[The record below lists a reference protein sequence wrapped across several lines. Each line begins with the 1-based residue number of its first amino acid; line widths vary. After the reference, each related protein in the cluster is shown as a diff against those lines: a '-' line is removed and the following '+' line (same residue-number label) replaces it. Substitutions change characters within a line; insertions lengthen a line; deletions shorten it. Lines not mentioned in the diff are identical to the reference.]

1 MIDLQLHFL
10 NSFFLKNNKYS
21 KQEIYNNLLGHL
33 EGGLPM
39 YKTDKLLVYINGPVS
54 LSRKIKC
61 FGFFGFFSLPSDH
74 LRKKN
79 APKVQERQTTVKYK
93 EIRNYPG
100 AEKERTIILGN
111 ETSVFL
117 KHI

>member
-39 YKTDKLLVYINGPVS
+39 YKTDKLLVYINEPVE
-54 LSRKIKC
+54 
-61 FGFFGFFSLPSDH
+61 
-74 LRKKN
+74 
-79 APKVQERQTTVKYK
+79 Q
-93 EIRNYPG
+93 
-100 AEKERTIILGN
+100 
-111 ETSVFL
+111 
-117 KHI
+117 

>member
-39 YKTDKLLVYINGPVS
+39 YKTDKLLVYINEPVS

-61 FGFFGFFSLPSDH
+61 FGFFGFFHYHQIISE
-74 LRKKN
+74 KKMPQKFKKDKQLSN
-79 APKVQERQTTVKYK
+79 TKK
-93 EIRNYPG
+93 
-100 AEKERTIILGN
+100 
-111 ETSVFL
+111 
-117 KHI
+117 